1 MTWERFR
8 CQTDCTRDD
17 CINEKLI
24 RQHADILSQPR
35 VVNID
40 DCWAHME
47 RNAAGLLEG
56 NSSRFPHGMKPLADD
71 LHSKNAMTWE
81 HAGAIPAN
89 ARTRTARY
97 RLHDGRCAD
106 LRQLGGRFAQ
116 DGCCNS
122 APHNHAV
129 LDRGYVFLGEQPTP
143 ARGRT
148 RPPTSAGCTV
158 RRTSGSSPA
167 PTTIWPSC
175 SGIEVSVAT
184 PDGSL

>member
-71 LHSKNAMTWE
+71 LDSKNAM
-81 HAGAIPAN
+81 
-89 ARTRTARY
+89 RTCGGYPGECKDENCT
-97 RLHDGRCAD
+97 LHDGRCAD
-106 LRQLGGRFAQ
+106 LRQLGGESR
-116 DGCCNS
+116 
-122 APHNHAV
+122 
-129 LDRGYVFLGEQPTP
+129 
-143 ARGRT
+143 
-148 RPPTSAGCTV
+148 
-158 RRTSGSSPA
+158 
-167 PTTIWPSC
+167 
-175 SGIEVSVAT
+175 
-184 PDGSL
+184 